1 MNWNC
6 SNPRA
11 VIAASIVLAAIVGG
25 PASAQ
30 AQAPEQAPVSAK
42 GLGPAGPPGI
52 HVAYKEP
59 TDPNHK
65 SIYERLKRRG
75 VLEDYREFM
84 SPLRLP
90 SSLNV
95 SLEGCEGRIGSRY
108 VASTQTAADEKILA
122 RWGRI
127 VLCYESIARDQQAI
141 AATNLLAGFRREDAA
156 VGGFVGVL
164 LHETGHA
171 IFHLLGIPIFG
182 REEDAAD
189 AVGSYVAL
197 QFGPATARRI
207 LSGRAFVWRA
217 RELAGNSWGPSRRF
231 ADYADEHGT
240 NAQRFYNT
248 LCIALGSDEVEGT
261 TTFAEFKDLLPE
273 FRRGHCRYEYEHVK
287 RSFAHFVLPHLDME
301 RVVKVR
307 AREWLRSEDGTDI
320 PALAGLAPGGR
331 SAMDSDLLLGIL
343 VVVALLAVPVIA
355 IAGLW
360 LAIAGR
366 RRIRAVEQR
375 LTALQEGQAV
385 TADAA
390 APASS
395 GGASSAS

>member
-1 MNWNC
+1 M
-6 SNPRA
+6 RQQDRGADA
-11 VIAASIVLAAIVGG
+11 VEQRDRGVAVDRLADPGIADHGMRLRHELIEDRIADAA
-25 PASAQ
+25 AAQ
-30 AQAPEQAPVSAK
+30 AKSRVDDSPGCLSRLLVHAP
-42 GLGPAGPPGI
+42 
-52 HVAYKEP
+52 
-59 TDPNHK
+59 
-65 SIYERLKRRG
+65 
-75 VLEDYREFM
+75 
-84 SPLRLP
+84 
-90 SSLNV
+90 
-95 SLEGCEGRIGSRY
+95 
-108 VASTQTAADEKILA
+108 A
-122 RWGRI
+122 RWCTLMTGDGHR
-127 VLCYESIARDQQAI
+127 EHHQASHDPCRR
-141 AATNLLAGFRREDAA
+141 RREDAA

-171 IFHLLGIPIFG
+171 TFHLLGIPIFG

-231 ADYADEHGT
+231 ADCADEHGT

-261 TTFAEFKDLLPE
+261 TTFAEFKDLLPA
-273 FRRGHCRYEYEHVK
+273 FRQGHCRYEYQHVK
-287 RSFAHFVLPHLDME
+287 RSFAHFVVPHLDME
-301 RVVKVR
+301 RVAKVR

-331 SAMDSDLLLGIL
+331 SAMDSDLLLGISL
-343 VVVALLAVPVIA
+343 VVAVLALPIIA
-355 IAGLW
+355 IVALW

-366 RRIRAVEQR
+366 RRIRKVEQR
-375 LTALQEGQAV
+375 LTALQEGRAV

-390 APASS
+390 PGQASS
-395 GGASSAS
+395 FEMRHEA